1 MAGLYAEQA
10 ESAPAEGR
18 GAAGS
23 GRPGRHKAAAHEARG
38 APTFAVTS
46 GPAATPIADTVEAAL
61 SDGIPVELV
70 VLAVRTAEL
79 ATGDTDPVAERERAS
94 DRERT
99 RGASAKAPPA
109 ESHLAPPTPQ
119 LRSRRLRARN
129 GSEPAVRTSVKPSI
143 QTNDN
148 LINRTG
154 AVRLCRPTQ
163 SMFKQST
170 DNGGCK

>member
-61 SDGIPVELV
+61 SDGIPVG
-70 VLAVRTAEL
+70 ARCP
-79 ATGDTDPVAERERAS
+79 GRAHS
-94 DRERT
+94 
-99 RGASAKAPPA
+99 
-109 ESHLAPPTPQ
+109 
-119 LRSRRLRARN
+119 
-129 GSEPAVRTSVKPSI
+129 
-143 QTNDN
+143 
-148 LINRTG
+148 RTG
-154 AVRLCRPTQ
+154 HRWH
-163 SMFKQST
+163 
-170 DNGGCK
+170 